1 MTGNLDVCL
10 AQMSRGPD
18 SSRRGIFEL
27 WSRGCPTTSSRRSS
41 SATSLTRFWAPA
53 LGAAGLRQRKDHM
66 EVRHFQEVCCS
77 RLKPLRSCCGLALG
91 AMAITARVVGDGLGG
106 LAEPRGD
113 AGQRE
118 GVRLR
123 TGDLTPDKRP
133 AAARSWPSEFIHYNG
148 SPAGSAGWLRRAL
161 FLAPGPAEPYLTK
174 PYRAMQPRARQTAVK
189 TAAGAPW
196 QIPPPCSR
204 QALSRSTEGCGK
216 RPVAQRVS
224 SSGGRPTGG
233 VYSGDGASFG
243 HRLGHDN
250 EARYMGPQWLEM
262 THLKGHSMEGLP

>member
-1 MTGNLDVCL
+1 MSFDGKSKRCSSITNPCGACLQYTTQMREVPPPCSAHQLRSVDPSRSDAPHHYADRVCL
-10 AQMSRGPD
+10 
-18 SSRRGIFEL
+18 
-27 WSRGCPTTSSRRSS
+27 
-41 SATSLTRFWAPA
+41 
-53 LGAAGLRQRKDHM
+53 
-66 EVRHFQEVCCS
+66 
-77 RLKPLRSCCGLALG
+77 
-91 AMAITARVVGDGLGG
+91 GDR
-106 LAEPRGD
+106 PR
-113 AGQRE
+113 
-118 GVRLR
+118 
-123 TGDLTPDKRP
+123 
-133 AAARSWPSEFIHYNG
+133 
-148 SPAGSAGWLRRAL
+148 
-161 FLAPGPAEPYLTK
+161 
-174 PYRAMQPRARQTAVK
+174 PRARQTAVK

>member
-1 MTGNLDVCL
+1 MCVEPASWWIQRQPSAVL
-10 AQMSRGPD
+10 
-18 SSRRGIFEL
+18 RRLVVKG
-27 WSRGCPTTSSRRSS
+27 
-41 SATSLTRFWAPA
+41 
-53 LGAAGLRQRKDHM
+53 H
-66 EVRHFQEVCCS
+66 CS
-77 RLKPLRSCCGLALG
+77 PFFV
-91 AMAITARVVGDGLGG
+91 IPVH
-106 LAEPRGD
+106 
-113 AGQRE
+113 
-118 GVRLR
+118 RLR
-123 TGDLTPDKRP
+123 GRD
-133 AAARSWPSEFIHYNG
+133 
-148 SPAGSAGWLRRAL
+148 
-161 FLAPGPAEPYLTK
+161 FLLGLL
-174 PYRAMQPRARQTAVK
+174 TAVV
-189 TAAGAPW
+189 APW